1 MSDLD
6 LDPPLY
12 PAPGGRGVAV
22 CAKPQSY
29 RAEEHFLEGK
39 PCVPF
44 LTLGRGGDFSAVF
57 SRFLGQMELGRS
69 VGMG

>member
-29 RAEEHFLEGK
+29 RAEEHFWGGVS
-39 PCVPF
+39 PVF
-44 LTLGRGGDFSAVF
+44 LFLLWGGVGF
-57 SRFLGQMELGRS
+57 FLQSS
-69 VGMG
+69 VIS